1 MYIRSDL
8 ACNPRHDL
16 TVEEL
21 ENIWVEIL
29 LPKTKPIL
37 VCVCYRP
44 PRQTDFYTI
53 LENSLMDVHLH
64 YEIIILGDFNTN
76 VKNIDKKCTL
86 IDGMRSFMNLFG
98 MTQLI
103 NCATRITLT
112 SSSIIDLIFVSE
124 SANISQSGVLPIGF
138 SDHQVIYCTRKLF
151 RCKVGTHKSIKLRS
165 CKHYDRT
172 VFNNMLSDID
182 WNCVYSSK
190 HVDEAWQYFTT
201 HFCSILNR
209 VAPLKEVRVKQRTE
223 PWFDS
228 EIHDLIQQRDCS
240 LKLFRNK
247 KSSEEY
253 EKYVALRNKV
263 NYKIKDAKANYYKA
277 NVMENKNNPKK
288 LWSFLKELGANK
300 KCLTK
305 VTNFGLMIKD
315 KITFAKLAVATHF
328 NHFFSNI
335 ADKLVNKLPP
345 AKGIYGKQFV
355 KSFYKTNSILSLKL
369 VTTDKVLKLLTE
381 LNSQKATGLDGLPAK
396 FLKDG
401 ASTIAKPLS
410 HIINMSITSGQIPK
424 ELKCAKIVPI
434 YKKKLK
440 TDPGNYRP
448 VSILSII
455 SKIFEKVVCE
465 QLSDYLECNNLMYD
479 LQSGFRQNFSTDSCL
494 IHLSDYILNN
504 QDKGEYTGIVVIDL
518 QKAFDTVNH
527 KILLS
532 KLQALGLDQ
541 VAIKWFASYLEDRQQ
556 IVQIGDTHSDSCS
569 IKCGVPQRSILGPLL
584 FLIYVNDMRAA
595 VSCRL
600 LLYADD
606 SALLTSGKDV
616 SEIEGVLSRELESL
630 SEWLEENRLSLHL
643 GKTQSIL
650 FGSKKRL
657 RTSNKL
663 HVVCNGSDI
672 EPDVEVTYL
681 GVNLDQS
688 LSGSSIVNK
697 IVTKCNNKIKFLYRN
712 ARSFDPQTKG
722 MLASAL
728 VQCHFDYACSMWF
741 SCVSSTSRKRLQ
753 IIQNKL
759 IRFILGIST
768 RSHIGYREF
777 SSSKMLPVEYRVT
790 QLKLNHMFNIVH
802 GSAPEYLKNNIN
814 ITREPAH
821 NTRSGSFACYI
832 PNVKSFGIKSFFF
845 TGSKLWN
852 SLSHSI
858 QCVTDKFIFKKM
870 IKGTLWNRLRS
881 AHISEYIYY

>member
-1 MYIRSDL
+1 M
-8 ACNPRHDL
+8 
-16 TVEEL
+16 
-21 ENIWVEIL
+21 
-29 LPKTKPIL
+29 
-37 VCVCYRP
+37 
-44 PRQTDFYTI
+44 
-53 LENSLMDVHLH
+53 
-64 YEIIILGDFNTN
+64 
-76 VKNIDKKCTL
+76 
-86 IDGMRSFMNLFG
+86 
-98 MTQLI
+98 
-103 NCATRITLT
+103 
-112 SSSIIDLIFVSE
+112 
-124 SANISQSGVLPIGF
+124 
-138 SDHQVIYCTRKLF
+138 
-151 RCKVGTHKSIKLRS
+151 
-165 CKHYDRT
+165 
-172 VFNNMLSDID
+172 
-182 WNCVYSSK
+182 
-190 HVDEAWQYFTT
+190 
-201 HFCSILNR
+201 
-209 VAPLKEVRVKQRTE
+209 
-223 PWFDS
+223 
-228 EIHDLIQQRDCS
+228 
-240 LKLFRNK
+240 
-247 KSSEEY
+247 
-253 EKYVALRNKV
+253 
-263 NYKIKDAKANYYKA
+263 
-277 NVMENKNNPKK
+277 
-288 LWSFLKELGANK
+288 
-300 KCLTK
+300 
-305 VTNFGLMIKD
+305 
-315 KITFAKLAVATHF
+315 
-328 NHFFSNI
+328 
-335 ADKLVNKLPP
+335 
-345 AKGIYGKQFV
+345 
-355 KSFYKTNSILSLKL
+355 
-369 VTTDKVLKLLTE
+369 LKLLTE

-401 ASTIAKPLS
+401 ASTIAKPLT
-410 HIINMSITSGQIPK
+410 HIINMSITSGQFPK

-465 QLSDYLECNNLMYD
+465 QLSEYLECNNLMYD

-504 QDKGEYTGIVVIDL
+504 QDKGEYTGMVVIDL

-569 IKCGVPQRSILGPLL
+569 IKCGVPQGSILGPLL

-595 VSCRL
+595 VSCKL

-663 HVVCNGSDI
+663 HVICNGSDI

-777 SSSKMLPVEYRVT
+777 SSSNMLPVEYRVT

-858 QCVTDKFIFKKM
+858 QCITDKFIFKKM

-881 AHISEYIYY
+881 AHISEYIFY

>member
-1 MYIRSDL
+1 
-8 ACNPRHDL
+8 
-16 TVEEL
+16 
-21 ENIWVEIL
+21 
-29 LPKTKPIL
+29 
-37 VCVCYRP
+37 
-44 PRQTDFYTI
+44 
-53 LENSLMDVHLH
+53 
-64 YEIIILGDFNTN
+64 
-76 VKNIDKKCTL
+76 
-86 IDGMRSFMNLFG
+86 
-98 MTQLI
+98 
-103 NCATRITLT
+103 
-112 SSSIIDLIFVSE
+112 
-124 SANISQSGVLPIGF
+124 
-138 SDHQVIYCTRKLF
+138 
-151 RCKVGTHKSIKLRS
+151 
-165 CKHYDRT
+165 
-172 VFNNMLSDID
+172 
-182 WNCVYSSK
+182 
-190 HVDEAWQYFTT
+190 
-201 HFCSILNR
+201 
-209 VAPLKEVRVKQRTE
+209 
-223 PWFDS
+223 
-228 EIHDLIQQRDCS
+228 
-240 LKLFRNK
+240 
-247 KSSEEY
+247 
-253 EKYVALRNKV
+253 
-263 NYKIKDAKANYYKA
+263 
-277 NVMENKNNPKK
+277 
-288 LWSFLKELGANK
+288 
-300 KCLTK
+300 
-305 VTNFGLMIKD
+305 
-315 KITFAKLAVATHF
+315 
-328 NHFFSNI
+328 
-335 ADKLVNKLPP
+335 
-345 AKGIYGKQFV
+345 
-355 KSFYKTNSILSLKL
+355 
-369 VTTDKVLKLLTE
+369 
-381 LNSQKATGLDGLPAK
+381 
-396 FLKDG
+396 
-401 ASTIAKPLS
+401 
-410 HIINMSITSGQIPK
+410 
-424 ELKCAKIVPI
+424 
-434 YKKKLK
+434 
-440 TDPGNYRP
+440 
-448 VSILSII
+448 
-455 SKIFEKVVCE
+455 
-465 QLSDYLECNNLMYD
+465 MYD

-504 QDKGEYTGIVVIDL
+504 QDKGEYTGMVVIDL

-569 IKCGVPQRSILGPLL
+569 IKCGVPQGSKLGPLL

-595 VSCRL
+595 VSCKL

-616 SEIEGVLSRELESL
+616 SEIEGVLSRELESP

-657 RTSNKL
+657 QTSNKL

-672 EPDVEVTYL
+672 ESDVEVTYL

-777 SSSKMLPVEYRVT
+777 SSSNMLPVEYRVT

-832 PNVKSFGIKSFFF
+832 PNVKSFGIKSFLF

-858 QCVTDKFIFKKM
+858 QCVTDKF
-870 IKGTLWNRLRS
+870 
-881 AHISEYIYY
+881 